1 MGPDMTAYAR
11 IGRLEEKLDGQE
23 SVLQNISY
31 RLSQIEKALP
41 KPMTAREAYDDA
53 LNAIAQIMSEPLTSL
68 SIGNLGSTSAIISD
82 IVGEIKSRRDRKAR
96 D

>member
-1 MGPDMTAYAR
+1 MGPDMTAYTR
-11 IGRLEEKLDGQE
+11 IGRLEEKLTQQE
-23 SVLQNISY
+23 TVLQNISY

-53 LNAIAQIMSEPLTSL
+53 LEAVAHMMHEPMTASQLAIV
-68 SIGNLGSTSAIISD
+68 SD
-82 IVGEIKSRRDRKAR
+82 IVAEIKRRRDRNAR

>member
-1 MGPDMTAYAR
+1 MTAYAR
-11 IGRLEEKLDGQE
+11 IGRLEEKLNGQE

-53 LNAIAQIMSEPLTSL
+53 LNVIAQIMREPLTNIT
-68 SIGNLGSTSAIISD
+68 IGKPGGASAIIDD
-82 IVGEIKSRRDRKAR
+82 IVGEIKDRRNRNAR
-96 D
+96 N